1 MNKMAGL
8 NVRIMAWNR
17 FPLTNKFAVWFKP

>member
-1 MNKMAGL
+1 MAGL

-17 FPLTNKFAVWFKP
+17 FPLTNKFAVWFKL